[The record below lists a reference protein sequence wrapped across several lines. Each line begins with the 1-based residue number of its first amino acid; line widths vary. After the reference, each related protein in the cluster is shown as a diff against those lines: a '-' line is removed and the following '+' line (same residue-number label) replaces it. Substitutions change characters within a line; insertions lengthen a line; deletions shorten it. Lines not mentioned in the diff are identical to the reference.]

1 MKHELM
7 KLPYEYDALEPMMSK
22 ETLEFHHGKHHQT
35 YVNKLN
41 ELIVGTHFEDMSL
54 VDIIKKS
61 EGGIYNN
68 AAQIYNHDFF
78 WKSLNPYN
86 TKVSTELEHAISANY
101 GLFEDLQ
108 KEFIAKATTH
118 FGSGWV
124 WLVVDEMGKL
134 KIITTSNADTPLT
147 LGLHPLLVCDVW
159 EHAYYID
166 YRNVRPDYLKNFW
179 KLINWNFVSENYKA
193 LRELVKPNYID
204 ECNENS
210 AECNY
215 IHNLVDEERT
225 VS

>member
-7 KLPYEYDALEPMMSK
+7 KLPYEYDALEPFMSK
-22 ETLEFHHGKHHQT
+22 ETLLFHHDKHHQT

-41 ELIVGTHFEDMSL
+41 ELIIGTEFENMSL
-54 VDIIKKS
+54 VEIIKKS
-61 EGGIYNN
+61 DGAIYNN

-78 WKSLNPYN
+78 WHSLNPFN
-86 TKVSTELEHAISANY
+86 SNLSPEFEDAVSKNY
-101 GLFEDLQ
+101 GPFEDL
-108 KEFIAKATTH
+108 KNEFISKATTH

-134 KIITTSNADTPLT
+134 KVVTTSNADTPVT
-147 LGLHPLLVCDVW
+147 EGLHPLLVCDVW

-166 YRNVRPDYLKNFW
+166 YRNARPAYLDNFW
-179 KLINWNFVSENYKA
+179 KLINWNFVSQNYSE
-193 LRELVKPNYID
+193 LRDLLKPNYID

-215 IHNLVDEERT
+215 IHTLVEEERV